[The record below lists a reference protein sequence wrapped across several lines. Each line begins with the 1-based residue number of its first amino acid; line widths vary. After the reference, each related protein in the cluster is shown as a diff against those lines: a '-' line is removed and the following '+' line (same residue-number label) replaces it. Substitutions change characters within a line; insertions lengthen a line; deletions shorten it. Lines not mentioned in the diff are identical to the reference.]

1 MNWLTSRCAPLVG
14 LAALALAGCD
24 TGTALNVD
32 LPDTA
37 SINTQ
42 YQDFDVTAGTVR
54 LTPVQTLKTN
64 HFLVGALDDN
74 VAGTTS
80 ASAYLNVV
88 DVSIADSLPSKFV
101 SNPRLSNVILD
112 SAVLVMGFDRVYGS
126 TSTPARFNVYALSA
140 PLDDRQVYNASSQEA
155 TASLITLRENVASR
169 LDRTQTISVA
179 ATATVPAYT
188 STVNDASV
196 RLLLQRRSVL
206 AGPNNQPPAQAEIIQ
221 PLITSL
227 FTRLK
232 QPGFSQPQLDALLK
246 GLAIRPA
253 DTYKG
258 AIVSFGRPLVQ
269 RMQLYFHSVSAYVS
283 GPNAPNPRSHVD
295 TLRRTYSVYFGPA
308 FSSAGLSDRNDPRYY
323 THIEN
328 QLPAPL
334 AALSNRPG
342 FVPAAALNGL
352 SYAQEGTGLG
362 TRITLQGLEALSAAA
377 KAGTLTINRA
387 EIRVPVKPYSNALF
401 ANPSQL
407 YAVEVD
413 GSNNVLQRIIN
424 YQSYD
429 RVVQADGVVPT
440 TTTQAAV
447 GLLNTTTA
455 QPYYAIPVTSYL
467 QAYLGDKLD
476 GNPAALVLAPSYQYS
491 YTLALNR
498 AAIDANSIKL
508 RVYYSKR

>member
-1 MNWLTSRCAPLVG
+1 
-14 LAALALAGCD
+14 
-24 TGTALNVD
+24 
-32 LPDTA
+32 
-37 SINTQ
+37 
-42 YQDFDVTAGTVR
+42 
-54 LTPVQTLKTN
+54 
-64 HFLVGALDDN
+64 
-74 VAGTTS
+74 
-80 ASAYLNVV
+80 
-88 DVSIADSLPSKFV
+88 
-101 SNPRLSNVILD
+101 
-112 SAVLVMGFDRVYGS
+112 
-126 TSTPARFNVYALSA
+126 
-140 PLDDRQVYNASSQEA
+140 
-155 TASLITLRENVASR
+155 
-169 LDRTQTISVA
+169 
-179 ATATVPAYT
+179 
-188 STVNDASV
+188 
-196 RLLLQRRSVL
+196 
-206 AGPNNQPPAQAEIIQ
+206 
-221 PLITSL
+221 
-227 FTRLK
+227 
-232 QPGFSQPQLDALLK
+232 
-246 GLAIRPA
+246 
-253 DTYKG
+253 
-258 AIVSFGRPLVQ
+258 
-269 RMQLYFHSVSAYVS
+269 MQLYFHSVSAYVS

>member
-1 MNWLTSRCAPLVG
+1 MNWLTSRCAPLVA

-37 SINTQ
+37 SVNTQ

-54 LTPVQTLKTN
+54 LAPVQTAKTN

-74 VAGTTS
+74 IAGTTS
-80 ASAYLNVV
+80 ASAYLNVAE
-88 DVSIADSLPSKFV
+88 VSVPDSLPSKFV
-101 SNPRLSNVILD
+101 GNSALTNIILD
-112 SAVLVMGFDRVYGS
+112 STVLVMGFDRVYGS
-126 TSTPARFNVYALSA
+126 TTTPARFNVYALSA
-140 PLDDRQVYNASSQEA
+140 PLDDRQVYNAGSQELPS
-155 TASLITLRENVASR
+155 SLITLRENVASR
-169 LDRTQTISVA
+169 LDRTKTVTVD
-179 ATATVPAYT
+179 ATATVPTYT
-188 STVNDASV
+188 TTVNDPTV
-196 RLLLQRRSVL
+196 RLLLQRRDVP
-206 AGPNNQPPAQAEIIQ
+206 AGPNNMPPAQAEIRQ
-221 PLITSL
+221 ALITSL

-232 QPGFSQPQLDALLK
+232 QPNFAQPQLDALLK

-253 DTYKG
+253 DTYRG
-258 AIVSFGRPLVQ
+258 AIVSFGRPLTQ
-269 RMQLYFHSVSAYVS
+269 RLQLYFHSVSAFVS
-283 GPNAPNPRSHVD
+283 GPNALNPRSHVD
-295 TLRRTYSVYFGPA
+295 TLRRSYSVYFGPV
-308 FSSAGLSDRNDPRYY
+308 FSSAGLSDKSDPRYY

-328 QLPAPL
+328 TLPAPL
-334 AALSNRPG
+334 AVLSNRPG

-362 TRITLQGLEALSAAA
+362 TRITFQGLDALSAAA

-387 EIRVPVKPYSNALF
+387 EIRVPVRPYSNVLF
-401 ANPSQL
+401 PNPTQL

-413 GSNNVLQRIIN
+413 GNNNILQRISN
-424 YQSYD
+424 YLPYD
-429 RVVQADGVVPT
+429 RVVQTDG
-440 TTTQAAV
+440 AAATSV
-447 GLLNTTTA
+447 GAASLGVLNAITA

-491 YTLALNR
+491 NTLSLNR
-498 AAIDANSIKL
+498 AAIDANAIKL